1 MVFLIFDKTCEKM
14 RKKKNNRRKDGN
26 K

>member
-14 RKKKNNRRKDGN
+14 RKKKNNRRRDEN